1 MIILSEIYI
10 VKKQEKSRP
19 HRGDMLIYRI
29 YYGDEIVY
37 IGKTKQALST
47 RIKSHLYGRK
57 YETRINIDRMT
68 HIDYSVYKTP
78 ADWLLYHVY
87 WVNKYHPRLNQ
98 THKTSGHLTV
108 SLPNVRWVKYTPLL
122 LSKWRE
128 DLKSKK

>member
-1 MIILSEIYI
+1 MSEIYI

-78 ADWLLYHVY
+78 ADLVSRLLDQQVSSAIESYAQDQ
-87 WVNKYHPRLNQ
+87 W
-98 THKTSGHLTV
+98 TSYRI
-108 SLPNVRWVKYTPLL
+108 P
-122 LSKWRE
+122 SKRAVGKIHAASA
-128 DLKSKK
+128 L